1 MGCRGIGW
9 GEGNVGEHSLPAII
23 ERLDLDLVGLG
34 VWLLS

>member
-1 MGCRGIGW
+1 MGYRVIGW
-9 GEGNVGEHSLPAII
+9 GAGNVGERSLRTII

>member
-1 MGCRGIGW
+1 MGYRVIGW
-9 GEGNVGEHSLPAII
+9 GAGNVGEHSLRAII